1 VHELFEFLRLVAAEL
16 LDGGLLLL
24 FLNVGVLLGLGSSRE
39 SLPRKTTAQ
48 EVKDHMTNGLEVIAS
63 RLLITKMGVDRSIPC
78 GTCEVL
84 AIPEGNV
91 LSI

>member
-1 VHELFEFLRLVAAEL
+1 VHELLEFLRLVTAEL
-16 LDGGLLLL
+16 LDGSLLLL
-24 FLNVGVLLGLGSSRE
+24 FLNVGVLLGLGSARK

-48 EVKDHMTNGLEVIAS
+48 EVKDNVTNGLEVITS
-63 RLLITKMGVDRSIPC
+63 RLLITKMGVDRGIPC

-84 AIPEGNV
+84 AISEGDV